1 MAEFTLVP
9 SSGGVF
15 EITLND
21 ELIFS
26 KKALDRYP
34 DKFEI
39 EVKVRQK
46 LGKSEGLL

>member
-21 ELIFS
+21 EVIFS
-26 KKALDRYP
+26 KKELDRYP
-34 DKFEI
+34 DKFEV
-39 EVKVRQK
+39 ELKVRQK